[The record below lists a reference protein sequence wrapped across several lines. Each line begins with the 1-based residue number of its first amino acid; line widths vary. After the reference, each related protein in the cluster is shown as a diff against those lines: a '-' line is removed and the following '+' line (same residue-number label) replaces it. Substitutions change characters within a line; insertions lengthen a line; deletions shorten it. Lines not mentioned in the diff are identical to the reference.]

1 MIVRIEAFIRK
12 LWRVFSPEEWMARL
26 LNLPKAKDSAAKPG
40 LVMVQIDGLG
50 FTQFERAIQK
60 GSVPFLT
67 RLWEKEGYTN
77 RRHYTGLPSN
87 TPAVQAQLFYG
98 VKNCV
103 PAFSFKDS
111 RSGEVFNMFNPES
124 ASAVEDRLKDRG
136 APLLK
141 GGSAYGNIFTGG
153 ANEAHFCVSSIGWGS
168 LLSLLKAASPLG
180 MPLVIFLN
188 LHIFIRALF
197 LILVELIL
205 AVVDSIRGIISGKK
219 FMSEIG
225 YIPLRAAVC
234 VLLREVI
241 VAGAKIDIARGLP
254 VIHINL
260 AGYDEQAHHRGPQSA
275 FAHWSL
281 RGIDSATAKVWKAA
295 QRAQQRHYDVFVY
308 SDHGQENTT
317 SYHEEYGRTIDEA
330 VNEIFKKQTSSG
342 LWRLEFSQGYPY
354 WRAHTLRNRPEKKRE
369 AGSSRPEAKESD
381 ATLRVVVAAMGN
393 VGLIYPPQPLSPE
406 EKEALAR
413 DLVLSAKVPFV
424 MTKDGPGRAIAWNT
438 QGKYIFPEEADKVI
452 EASHPF
458 FEDVTHDLVELC
470 HHPDAGE
477 LLIFGWRK
485 GSKSLTFHTEQ
496 GSHAGPGPEETSGFA
511 LLPMGALARSSPPK
525 RAADPPLA
533 GICTQDLRNA
543 AFRAQ
548 GACLPA
554 GRRGDENISAIPES
568 TVHVTD
574 PPNLRIMTYNVH
586 ACMGRDGK
594 ISPNRIAGIIA
605 RHDPD
610 IIALQELGSSEQA
623 HQAEV
628 IAKKLVMACHFHPCL
643 SMKKGQR
650 GNAIFSKFSMR
661 LVRNGSLP
669 KLHRMPFLESRG
681 ALWVEIDVRG
691 VKIQVLTTHLS
702 LSSRERLLQMKA
714 LLGLD
719 WLGSPSCPDPVIF
732 CGDFNALARSKI
744 FKNIGPKLK
753 NTHLDLNGYRF
764 LKTLPSFY
772 PLGLVDH
779 IFVGPRFK
787 TTKIEVPKTA
797 LEKMASDH
805 LPLIVDVQ
813 IG

>member
-12 LWRVFSPEEWMARL
+12 LWHVFSPEEVMARL
-26 LNLPKAKDSAAKPG
+26 LNIPKTKDMAAKPG
-40 LVMVQIDGLG
+40 LVMIQIDGLG
-50 FTQFERAIQK
+50 LTQFERAIQK
-60 GSVPFLT
+60 GSMPFLA
-67 RLWEKEGYTN
+67 RLWKKEGYIN

-111 RSGEVFNMFNPES
+111 QSGEVFNMFNPES
-124 ASAVEDRLKDRG
+124 ASIIEARLKDKG
-136 APLLK
+136 VPLLK

-153 ANEAHFCVSSIGWGS
+153 ANEAHFCVSSVGWGS
-168 LLSLLKAASPLG
+168 LLSLLKTASPLG

-197 LILVELIL
+197 LILVEFIL
-205 AVVDSIRGIISGKK
+205 AVVDSIRGIIYGKK

-225 YIPLRAAVC
+225 YIPLRVAVC
-234 VLLREVI
+234 VLLREI
-241 VAGAKIDIARGLP
+241 IGAGAKIDIARGLP

-260 AGYDEQAHHRGPQSA
+260 AGYDEQAHHRGSKSA

-281 RGIDSATAKVWKAA
+281 RGIDGAIAKVWKAA
-295 QRAQQRHYDVFVY
+295 QRSQQRHYDVFVY
-308 SDHGQENTT
+308 SDHGQEDTI
-317 SYHEEYGRTIDEA
+317 SYYEENGRTIDEA

-369 AGSSRPEAKESD
+369 AGSSRPEAKERD
-381 ATLRVVVAAMGN
+381 AAPRVVVAAMGN
-393 VGLIYPPQPLSPE
+393 VGLIYPPHPLSPE
-406 EKEALAR
+406 EKEALAG

-424 MTKDGPGRAIAWNT
+424 MTKDRPGRAIAWNT

-458 FEDVTHDLVELC
+458 FKDVTHDLVELC

-485 GSKSLTFHTEQ
+485 GSKSLTFHAEQ

-511 LLPMGALARSSPPK
+511 LLPMGALARSLKTISTK
-525 RAADPPLA
+525 
-533 GICTQDLRNA
+533 DLRDA

-548 GACLPA
+548 E
-554 GRRGDENISAIPES
+554 RGDENTSAIPES
-568 TVHVTD
+568 PDHMTD
-574 PPNLRIMTYNVH
+574 PPILRIMTYNVH

-610 IIALQELGSSEQA
+610 IVALQELGSNEHA

-628 IAKKLVMACHFHPCL
+628 IAKKLAMACHFHPCL

-650 GNAIFSKFSMR
+650 GNAIFSKFPMR

-669 KLHRMPFLESRG
+669 KLSRIPFLEPRG

-691 VKIQVLTTHLS
+691 LKIQVLTTHLS

-714 LLGLD
+714 LLGPD
-719 WLGSPSCPDPVIF
+719 WLGNPTCQDPVIF
-732 CGDFNALARSKI
+732 CGDFNALAQSKI
-744 FKNIGPKLK
+744 FKNIGPVLK
-753 NTHLDLNGYRF
+753 STHFELNSQRP

-787 TTKIEVPKTA
+787 TINREVPKTE
-797 LEKMASDH
+797 LERMSSDH

-813 IG
+813 VG